1 MYYTF
6 ILIIKIVIMLANSL
20 ITNGIIPLKTSET
33 GEEALGLMS
42 EFNLSHYPIVNSEQ
56 LLGLISDEDII
67 GNNIEEPIGSY
78 SLSLSKAYVR
88 ERDHLY
94 EVLRLLGESKLT
106 IIPVVD
112 ENDKYLGIITQ
123 NDLLNYFAESGSF
136 TEPGSVIVLEVPK
149 RDYSMAEISQIVEA
163 EDGVILSSFITTNL
177 DESVV
182 DVTLKINKQQI
193 APIIANF
200 ERYSYKVKFTMQ
212 EEEIFDAAKERYD
225 SLMSYLNV

>member
-1 MYYTF
+1 
-6 ILIIKIVIMLANSL
+6 MLANSL
-20 ITNGIIPLKTSET
+20 ITNGIVPLKTSET

-42 EFNLSHYPIVNSEQ
+42 ELNLSHYPIVNNEQ

-78 SLSLSKAYVR
+78 SLSLSKAFVR
-88 ERDHLY
+88 NNDHLY

-112 ENDKYLGIITQ
+112 DEDKYLGIITQ
-123 NDLLNYFAESGSF
+123 NDLLNYFADSGSF
-136 TEPGSVIVLEVPK
+136 TEAGSILVLEVPK
-149 RDYSMAEISQIVEA
+149 RDYSMAEISQIVES

-182 DVTLKINKQQI
+182 DVTLKINKHQI
-193 APIIANF
+193 QPIIANF

-212 EEEIFDAAKERYD
+212 EDEIFDAAKERYD

>member
-1 MYYTF
+1 
-6 ILIIKIVIMLANSL
+6 MLANSL

>member
-1 MYYTF
+1 
-6 ILIIKIVIMLANSL
+6 MLANSL
-20 ITNGIIPLKTSET
+20 ITNGIVPLKTSET

-42 EFNLSHYPIVNSEQ
+42 EFNLSHYPIVNNEQ

-88 ERDHLY
+88 SNDHVY

-112 ENDKYLGIITQ
+112 KEDKYLGIITQ
-123 NDLLNYFAESGSF
+123 NDLLNYFADSGSF
-136 TEPGSVIVLEVPK
+136 IEPGSILVLEVPK
-149 RDYSMAEISQIVEA
+149 RDYSMAEISQIVES

-182 DVTLKINKQQI
+182 DVTLKINKHQI

-200 ERYSYKVKFTMQ
+200 ERYSYKIKFTMQ
-212 EEEIFDAAKERYD
+212 EDEIFDAAKERYD

>member
-1 MYYTF
+1 
-6 ILIIKIVIMLANSL
+6 MLANSL
-20 ITNGIIPLKTSET
+20 ITNGIIPLKTSDT
-33 GEEALGLMS
+33 GEEALGIMS
-42 EFNLSHYPIVNSEQ
+42 EFNLSHYPIVNNEQ

-78 SLSLSKAYVR
+78 SLSLSKAFVR
-88 ERDHLY
+88 DRDHLY

-112 ENDKYLGIITQ
+112 DEDKYLGIITQ
-123 NDLLNYFAESGSF
+123 NDLLNYFADSGSF
-136 TEPGSVIVLEVPK
+136 TEPGSILVLEVPK
-149 RDYSMAEISQIVEA
+149 RDYSMAEISQIVES

-182 DVTLKINKQQI
+182 DVTLKINKHQI
-193 APIIANF
+193 GPIIANF

-212 EEEIFDAAKERYD
+212 EDEIFDAAKERYD